1 MSAPRFTVSLHD
13 ATSEHYDLRLEYD
26 GVLASWAV
34 PRGPSLDPGQRR
46 LAVRTPDHDLA
57 GLGFEGHVATGGRR
71 SSRRRGTGAV
81 VLWDA
86 GTYRP
91 VGDLPVREAIKR
103 GHVVV
108 ELAGEKLRGG
118 FALTRTSADGWILV
132 KMRDE
137 QARRGSDVVAERPES
152 VRSGLTLD
160 DLRATAEE

>member
-57 GLGFEGHVATGGRR
+57 GLGFEGRGRR
-71 SSRRRGTGAV
+71 GSGAV
-81 VLWDA
+81 LLWDA

-91 VGDLPVREAIKR
+91 VGELPVREAIER

-137 QARRGSDVVAERPES
+137 QARRGSDVVADRPES
-152 VRSGLTLD
+152 VSSGLTLD
-160 DLRATAEE
+160 DLRPPADDVEKR